1 MHRSWRSGLPADAAS
16 YDDASNNRALISG
29 KSALI
34 FNPPSAWAVAK
45 RDNPSLAADC
55 WTFPAPIGP
64 KGRFS
69 PYFAFFW
76 GVWKFSRNKEAAKD
90 LIAYLSERKQVE
102 ERCVATNGYDLPP
115 FESMLDFKVWEEAEP
130 PKGTLYNYP
139 MRPWHKTQAW
149 IAASEAPPEVA
160 VQIYNR
166 GTMPT
171 MVAKLQSGQS
181 IKDVIAWAQEELE
194 GFVR

>member
-1 MHRSWRSGLPADAAS
+1 MLLAPLWWTAKGNIQVKSDEMRQVLEYAQKLAKFMPADAAS

-45 RDNPSLAADC
+45 RDTPSIAADC

-64 KGRFS
+64 KGRFI
-69 PYFAFFW
+69 PYLPFFW
-76 GVWKFSRNKEAAKD
+76 GVWKFSRNKEAAKE

-115 FESMLDFKVWEEAEP
+115 FDSMLDFKVWEEAEP
-130 PKGTLYNYP
+130 PKGTLQPWRSRRCRRSP
-139 MRPWHKTQAW
+139 MP
-149 IAASEAPPEVA
+149 SELV
-160 VQIYNR
+160 
-166 GTMPT
+166 
-171 MVAKLQSGQS
+171 S
-181 IKDVIAWAQEELE
+181 
-194 GFVR
+194 